1 MSERRVT
8 SRDVARRAGVSQ
20 STVSYVLNRTPGQ
33 SISEATRERVL
44 QAAEELGYTPSA
56 AARALRSGTTG
67 VVVGVL
73 ADAPLGAV
81 VVQVLEAFGQ
91 AVEAQGYSV
100 MFQRRRGRS
109 LDEILQALTPVGVAQ
124 FAAFSADE
132 LAPARQRG
140 IPVVGVSID
149 GTNGNVVRIPQHR
162 VGEIQAA
169 HLVERGHT
177 RLGYAASADPLAVL
191 LLRGRLAGV
200 REVCAAHGLPEP
212 VVVDVPLYPDAAA
225 RAVRRLRN
233 REEPVTAAVAYDDEV
248 ALALLAGAHAVGVRV
263 PEDLAVVG
271 VDDVPMARL
280 AQPPITTVRV
290 HTDDTGTG
298 LARHLLR
305 QLDPG
310 LGLPEPDDEPS
321 IDLVARAST

>member
-1 MSERRVT
+1 MAVRKVT
-8 SRDVARRAGVSQ
+8 SRDVARQAGVSQ

-33 SISEATRERVL
+33 SISEATRARVL
-44 QAAEELGYTPSA
+44 AAAAELGYTPSA

-81 VVQVLEAFGQ
+81 VVEVLEAFG
-91 AVEAQGYSV
+91 AVVEGHGYSV

-109 LDEILQALTPVGVAQ
+109 LDEILQALTPVAVAQ
-124 FAAFSADE
+124 FAAFAPHE

-149 GTNGNVVRIPQHR
+149 GTDGNVVRIPQER
-162 VGEIQAA
+162 VGAIQAT

-177 RLGYAASADPLAVL
+177 RLGYAASAEPLAAL
-191 LLRGRLAGV
+191 LLRGRMAGV
-200 REVCAAHGLPEP
+200 RQVCAARGLPEP

-225 RAVRRLRN
+225 RAVHRLRD
-233 REEPVTAAVAYDDEV
+233 REDPVTGVAAYDDEV
-248 ALALLAGAHAVGVRV
+248 AMALLAGAQAVGTRV

-271 VDDVPMARL
+271 VDDVPLARL
-280 AQPPITTVRV
+280 AAPPITTVRV

-298 LARHLLR
+298 LGRHLLR

-321 IDLVARAST
+321 IDLVARGST